1 MTALKALDHLSMRP
15 SLRRMKRPIS
25 VMTAMW
31 PNASPQASRAVPSYE
46 IEYKPDPERPNEAAL
61 VT

>member
-1 MTALKALDHLSMRP
+1 
-15 SLRRMKRPIS
+15 MKRPIS

-46 IEYKPDPERPNEAAL
+46 IEYEPDPERPNEAAL